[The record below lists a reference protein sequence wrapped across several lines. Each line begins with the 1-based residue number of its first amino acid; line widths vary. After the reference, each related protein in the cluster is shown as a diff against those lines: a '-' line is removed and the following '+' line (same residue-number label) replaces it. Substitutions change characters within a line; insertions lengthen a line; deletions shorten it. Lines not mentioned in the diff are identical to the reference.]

1 MHLYTAEEGMFTRLS
16 TTFRH
21 ELHAGGSLLLPSR
34 HVTKRTFDR
43 NRNQTYSPSAAL
55 HLKIWLLAFRETD
68 SEVSDIRCHFMTRV
82 MGSHFLTRDQG
93 DLRLH
98 SLEYREGCALSVAVR
113 CWPSSCNSNVREREG
128 AELLFEPCDQ
138 PGTPGSAST
147 RRRNA

>member
-1 MHLYTAEEGMFTRLS
+1 MHLCTAEEGTFTRLS

-82 MGSHFLTRDQG
+82 MGSHFFTRDSRRSAASQARISRG
-93 DLRLH
+93 LRVECDRSML
-98 SLEYREGCALSVAVR
+98 ALV
-113 CWPSSCNSNVREREG
+113 
-128 AELLFEPCDQ
+128 LQ
-138 PGTPGSAST
+138 
-147 RRRNA
+147 